1 MSREIKFRY
10 LYKDEIYKSNKV
22 KTIILTLEDI
32 ESGKAKELHTIL
44 CREQYTGIKDKNGVE
59 IYVSDVVNL
68 EVANNCEYVYENI
81 NDVYNHNTKF
91 VNIKISFIEGCFVLY
106 SDFIDDDKKMLW
118 LWNNLEVVGNESE
131 NKELLNETK

>member
-1 MSREIKFRY
+1 M
-10 LYKDEIYKSNKV
+10 
-22 KTIILTLEDI
+22 
-32 ESGKAKELHTIL
+32 

-59 IYVSDVVNL
+59 IYESDVVNL

-131 NKELLNETK
+131 NQELLNETK